1 MPRHFTS
8 KQLGWCLAQFKRVE
22 FGRRVN
28 VKCLEMLLDSKASY
42 IRGNP
47 GMVDLG
53 LNAEGWKEEH
63 AVEERRWSRRWRDA
77 LSWFISNSNKVG
89 ISSSACLICEYAE
102 HPTSDSSPLIK
113 AWLGAQV
120 AIAHLYENTWWW
132 FYTQSSFTMERVPE
146 PGWCWQVP
154 TVGIPQAS
162 VVQGKSAVQV
172 NAIVL

>member
-22 FGRRVN
+22 FGPRVN

-63 AVEERRWSRRWRDA
+63 GVEERRWSRRWRDA